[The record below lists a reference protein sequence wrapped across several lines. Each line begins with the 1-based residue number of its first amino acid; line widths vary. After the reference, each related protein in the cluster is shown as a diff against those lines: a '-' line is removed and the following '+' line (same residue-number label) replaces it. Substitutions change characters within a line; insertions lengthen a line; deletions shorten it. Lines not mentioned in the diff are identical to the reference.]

1 MIRNY
6 VHENYLKNKLNE
18 KKSKNSKIYNK
29 LYMSF

>member
-18 KKSKNSKIYNK
+18 KKSKNSKIYFK